1 MVLKTKDINALMGA
15 VRDAGYRQLRV
26 QSEDF
31 LFEIDP
37 SIDEEPASAETGQDR
52 GPAVRLETKA
62 EEREGFVSVVAPMS
76 GTFYRAPAP
85 DAAPFVE
92 VGSKIKAA
100 DVVCIVEV
108 MKLFSS
114 IRADCD
120 GEIVEICSKNA
131 ADVETG
137 KVLFWIKPSQ
147 DTD

>member
-15 VRDAGYRQLRV
+15 VREAGYRQLRV

-37 SIDEEPASAETGQDR
+37 STDQSPPSVDTTEKR
-52 GPAVRLETKA
+52 GPTPLRETKPK
-62 EEREGFVSVVAPMS
+62 EREGFVSIVAPMS

-92 VGSKIKAA
+92 VGSKVTSDEII
-100 DVVCIVEV
+100 CIVEV

-114 IRADCD
+114 IRAGSD

-131 ADVETG
+131 ADVAAG
-137 KVLFWIKPSQ
+137 DILFWIKPSP
-147 DTD
+147 DKE